1 MTGSCV
7 HSLHPATGPNP
18 SHKPSNDP
26 NPSLPH
32 RHMCAHEA
40 SGACAGL
47 LTWNSRDLG
56 VNVRLCPNPSSPKNM
71 SKWCDHIEIPANNR
85 LWPKTSRC
93 ATHAPSPK
101 SCQNRI
107 LAKII
112 STDSFISLN
121 GRCATSRYLQ
131 VVGSIHDIESYFGID
146 NTLSLNLQIFT
157 AHWGHLTIILIWVS
171 GNLYHI
177 ASNANYSLW
186 VKNPIPSIPIAHNIW
201 DPHFTNSTSTP
212 YSHTIIT

>member
-1 MTGSCV
+1 
-7 HSLHPATGPNP
+7 
-18 SHKPSNDP
+18 
-26 NPSLPH
+26 
-32 RHMCAHEA
+32 
-40 SGACAGL
+40 
-47 LTWNSRDLG
+47 
-56 VNVRLCPNPSSPKNM
+56 M
-71 SKWCDHIEIPANNR
+71 SK
-85 LWPKTSRC
+85 LLSWPKLK
-93 ATHAPSPK
+93 HVK
-101 SCQNRI
+101 III

-177 ASNANYSLW
+177 ASNGRYL
-186 VKNPIPSIPIAHNIW
+186 IC
-201 DPHFTNSTSTP
+201 
-212 YSHTIIT
+212 